1 MLKYDTDKL
10 KLAFVEVLWDPS
22 YLKLKPAFVLVRLSG
37 LFSLSPVKRN
47 RKMARFQSK
56 PAGVLPLSMR
66 IAVRCC
72 SMI

>member
-1 MLKYDTDKL
+1 MLKYDTEKL
-10 KLAFVEVLWDPS
+10 KVAFVEVLWDPS

-56 PAGVLPLSMR
+56 PAGVLACELRS
-66 IAVRCC
+66 AVAA
-72 SMI
+72 